1 MPLLTYR
8 QMRPTRALISKNN
21 FLHNLRCVRSN
32 IGTKPIIMS
41 VVKANAYGHGLEII
55 AKASIESGEVGY
67 FGVATEEEGEQLRKI
82 TALPILVLTTALENE
97 IDTFLAHDLE
107 FTLSSYTELEAIASA
122 AAALGKKAKVHLKI
136 DTGMRRIGVEPNEAL
151 EFAKAIS
158 GHSNRVE
165 LKGISTH
172 FATSDE
178 PEQSF
183 FQKQIK
189 IFTEVIQLIRSSG
202 FSVPLAHAANSGA
215 ILQHPTIS
223 SFDMVRPGIML
234 YGYPPSADLDEKY
247 GKELK
252 PVLELVSSVV
262 FTKRIRSGAGV
273 SYNLRWKADHDTNIA
288 TVPAGYGDGYPRL
301 LTSKTSAIINGKLYP
316 VRGTICM
323 DQIMIETGD
332 DKIRIGDEVMLIS
345 SKLPDI
351 SAMGIAKK
359 IGTIPYEILTNIT
372 ARVPRILQD

>member
-1 MPLLTYR
+1 
-8 QMRPTRALISKNN
+8 MRPTRALISKQH
-21 FLHNLRCVRSN
+21 FLHNLRSVRSR
-32 IGTKPIIMS
+32 IGPEPRIMA
-41 VVKANAYGHGLEII
+41 VVKANAYGHGMEII
-55 AKASIESGEVGY
+55 AKAFIESGEVGY
-67 FGVATEEEGEQLRKI
+67 FGVATEEEGAELRKI
-82 TALPILVLTTALENE
+82 TKLPILVLTTALDNE

-107 FTLSSYTELEAIASA
+107 FTISSYNELELIASRT
-122 AAALGKKAKVHLKI
+122 AALGKKAIVHLKV
-136 DTGMRRIGVEPNEAL
+136 DTGMRRIGIEPGDAL
-151 EFAKAIS
+151 EFAKAIIR
-158 GHSNRVE
+158 HSDRVE

-189 IFTEVIQLIRSSG
+189 VFTEVVQLIRSSG
-202 FSVPLAHAANSGA
+202 ISVPLAHAANSGA
-215 ILQHPTIS
+215 ILQDPTVS

-234 YGYPPSADLDEKY
+234 YGYPPSAHLDEKY

-262 FTKRIRSGAGV
+262 FTKRIKSGEGV

-301 LTSKTSAIINGKLYP
+301 LTNKTSAIINGSLYP

-332 DKIRIGDEVMLIS
+332 DKIRIGDEVILIS
-345 SKLPDI
+345 SKQPEI

-372 ARVPRILQD
+372 ARVPRIIQE